1 MEEKVSDIVIDQ
13 RVRNGLIQ
21 YFELA
26 SSEELLLKYQ
36 RDVPIAQV
44 LVELVEQFEDWFKL
58 EHIKDGWYKEP
69 TYTKEEIAS
78 ILRFS
83 EIWEMLLDLPEYV
96 DSIGNFLSSKYWPP
110 FQKEAKQTLEVLMKR
125 GYLSDEKEELNK

>member
-1 MEEKVSDIVIDQ
+1 MEEKIPDIVIEQ

-36 RDVPIAQV
+36 RDAPIAQV
-44 LVELVEQFEDWFKL
+44 LVELVEQFEDWFQV

-69 TYTKEEIAS
+69 TYTQEEIDA
-78 ILRFS
+78 ILRFR
-83 EIWEMLLDLPEYV
+83 EIWEMLLNLPDYV
-96 DSIGNFLSSKYWPP
+96 DSIGNFLSSNYWPP
-110 FQKEAKQTLEVLMKR
+110 FQKEAQKTLNILMLR
-125 GYLSDEKEELNK
+125 GYLSDEEPELNK